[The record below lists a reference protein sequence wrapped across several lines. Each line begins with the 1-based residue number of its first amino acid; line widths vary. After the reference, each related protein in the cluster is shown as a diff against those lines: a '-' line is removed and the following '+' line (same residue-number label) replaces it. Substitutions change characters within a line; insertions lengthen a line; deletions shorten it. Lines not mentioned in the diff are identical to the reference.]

1 MLITL
6 VSCRCLLHFISG
18 INVPF
23 SQASKLVLVS
33 SRDCFVNGYKQARSN
48 AIVSSTGH
56 DYMNILFVVTQIV
69 TELAISIAQF
79 ALLIKLETFMLINS
93 RGGNINKYSKTLC
106 NFSYISFLFFHLF
119 FFLCFFFC
127 LSRIYFFCFSFFFQV
142 LHVFFLFFFQDCFF
156 LFYFYIFFQNYLCRF
171 FFILNWLKI

>member
-93 RGGNINKYSKTLC
+93 RGGNINKYSKTHC

-119 FFLCFFFC
+119 FFFCVFFF
-127 LSRIYFFCFSFFFQV
+127 IFPIFFFV
-142 LHVFFLFFFQDCFF
+142 FPFFFGFYMFFLFFLRLFF
-156 LFYFYIFFQNYLCRF
+156 LFLYFF
-171 FFILNWLKI
+171 

>member
-69 TELAISIAQF
+69 TELAISTAQF
-79 ALLIKLETFMLINS
+79 TLLIKLETFMLINS

-119 FFLCFFFC
+119 FFFCVFFFFVFPVY
-127 LSRIYFFCFSFFFQV
+127 IFFVFPSFFRFYMFFF
-142 LHVFFLFFFQDCFF
+142 VFFSRFF
-156 LFYFYIFFQNYLCRF
+156 FFQNYLCRF

>member
-93 RGGNINKYSKTLC
+93 RSGNINKYSKTHC

-119 FFLCFFFC
+119 FFLCFFFY
-127 LSRIYFFCFSFFFQV
+127 LSHIFFCFSLFFRV
-142 LHVFFLFFFQDCFF
+142 LHVFFCFF
-156 LFYFYIFFQNYLCRF
+156 LRLFFLFLYF
-171 FFILNWLKI
+171 